1 VSQAVPR
8 LWAVIPAAGRGER
21 FGGGLPK
28 QYARLRGRSVIE
40 WSLAP
45 FLARDD
51 LAGIV
56 VALAADDREWARCRP
71 ADPRLIEAP
80 GGAER
85 AQSVSS
91 ALTLIVR
98 RGGDDQDLV
107 LVHDA
112 ARPCLH
118 PEDLDGLLVSGRT
131 SSDGALLA
139 VPVED
144 TLKQA
149 EDGRSVRTVDRRQ
162 LWRALTP
169 QLFRLGALRRALD
182 AARAEH
188 VRVTDEA
195 SAVEHQ
201 GGKPLLIAGRA
212 DNIKVTRPA
221 DLGLAEAVLEARE
234 RQTCG

>member
-1 VSQAVPR
+1 MSQAASR
-8 LWAVIPAAGRGER
+8 LWAVIPAAGYGDR
-21 FGGGLPK
+21 FAGSLPK
-28 QYARLRGRSVIE
+28 QYARLRGRSMIE

-51 LAGIV
+51 LEGIV

-71 ADPRLIEAP
+71 ADPRVIEAP
-80 GGAER
+80 GGDER
-85 AQSVSS
+85 AGSVSN
-91 ALTLIVR
+91 ALTLIAR
-98 RGGDDQDLV
+98 RGGADEDLV

-118 PEDLDGLLVSGRT
+118 PEDLDGLLASGRD

-144 TLKQA
+144 TLKQS
-149 EDGRSVRTVDRRQ
+149 EDGRCVRTVDRRRM
-162 LWRALTP
+162 WRAMTP
-169 QLFRLGALRRALD
+169 QLFRLGTLRRALE
-182 AARAEH
+182 AARADGI
-188 VRVTDEA
+188 RITDEA

-201 GGKPLLIAGRA
+201 GGRPLLVAGRA

-221 DLGLAEAVLEARE
+221 DLALAEAVLETRE

>member
-1 VSQAVPR
+1 MSQAAPR

-28 QYARLRGRSVIE
+28 QYARLRGRSLIE

-45 FLARDD
+45 FLARND

-80 GGAER
+80 GGEER
-85 AQSVSS
+85 AGSVEN
-91 ALTLIVR
+91 ALTLITR
-98 RGGDDQDLV
+98 RGGAGEDLV

-118 PEDLDGLLVSGRT
+118 PEDLEGLLASGRA

-144 TLKQA
+144 TLKQS
-149 EDGRSVRTVDRRQ
+149 EDGRCVRTVDRRRI
-162 LWRALTP
+162 WRAMTP

-182 AARAEH
+182 GARVDG

-201 GGKPLLIAGRA
+201 GGRPLLVEGRT
-212 DNIKVTRPA
+212 DNLKVTRPA
-221 DLGLAEAVLEARE
+221 DLALAEAVLEARE